1 MSKDKRLTSVK
12 VEEELFIQFKEEC
25 VRTNFSFQKLANRCI
40 YLYLNDEEFK
50 VKVHKLL
57 LSK

>member
-12 VEEELFIQFKEEC
+12 VEEDLFIQFKEEC

>member
-12 VEEELFIQFKEEC
+12 VEEDLFIRFKEEC

>member
-12 VEEELFIQFKEEC
+12 VEENLFTQFKEEC
-25 VRTNFSFQKLANRCI
+25 IRTNFSFQKLANRCI

-50 VKVHKLL
+50 LKIHKVLVNK
-57 LSK
+57 

>member
-12 VEEELFIQFKEEC
+12 VEEDLFIQFKEEC

-40 YLYLNDEEFK
+40 YLYLNDAEFK
-50 VKVHKLL
+50 IKVHKLL
-57 LSK
+57 LNK

>member
-12 VEEELFIQFKEEC
+12 VEEDLFIRFKEEC

-40 YLYLNDEEFK
+40 YLYLNDAEFK
-50 VKVHKLL
+50 IKVHKLL

>member
-12 VEEELFIQFKEEC
+12 VEEDLFIQFKEEC

-50 VKVHKLL
+50 LKVHKLL

>member
-12 VEEELFIQFKEEC
+12 VEEDLFIRFKEEC

-50 VKVHKLL
+50 LKVHKLL

>member
-12 VEEELFIQFKEEC
+12 VEEDLFIRFKEEC

-57 LSK
+57 LTK

>member
-12 VEEELFIQFKEEC
+12 VEEDLFIQFKEEC

-57 LSK
+57 SSK